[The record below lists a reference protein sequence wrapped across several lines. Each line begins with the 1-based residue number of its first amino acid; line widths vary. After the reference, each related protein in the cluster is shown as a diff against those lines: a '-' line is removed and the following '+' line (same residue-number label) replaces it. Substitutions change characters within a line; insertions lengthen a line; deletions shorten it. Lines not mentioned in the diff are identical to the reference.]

1 VNNQRNGDESSLS
14 PAPHAER
21 GSAGEVVRTTNPTPS
36 RLAGRGDTEPH
47 EPHLARRLG
56 LFDATMI
63 VMGGIIGAGIFT
75 NPYVVAQ
82 QVHTPLLIL
91 GAWAVGGLIALAGA
105 FIYAELSSQVTES
118 GGQYVYLRKAMHPL
132 VGFVYGWSL
141 LFVIQ
146 TGGMAAVALIFANHL
161 FDLIG
166 IKTSEFNAA
175 LLGCVALAVLTAIN
189 CVGVRAGTVTQNVF
203 MVLKLVAIAALVAFG
218 LLWVGPE
225 QNQGA
230 HIVVWSATRWQLI
243 IAFGAALIPAQ
254 FAYGGWQTACFV
266 AGEVREPKTTLP
278 RGLLLGV
285 LGVIVVY
292 LSVNY
297 VCVHALGADGLAVT
311 RTPASAVM
319 RLALGE
325 RGGRL
330 IAAGIAISTIGFLS
344 QSMLT
349 APRVYFAMAHD
360 GLFFK
365 NLATLNS
372 ARVPALAIGLQG
384 ALAIVIALV
393 ASKYEQIL
401 NYVVSIDVIFFA
413 LSAVCVFVFRKR
425 GGNPTVREG
434 AALEASSSD
443 GTLPDGRVSAT
454 FRVPGHPFT
463 TLFFI
468 GACAV
473 ITFSLLYTAPLNSAI
488 SFGIML
494 LGVPAYFVWARKSVP
509 PA

>member
-1 VNNQRNGDESSLS
+1 V
-14 PAPHAER
+14 
-21 GSAGEVVRTTNPTPS
+21 SANSTSTDS
-36 RLAGRGDTEPH
+36 
-47 EPHLARRLG
+47 HLARRLG

-63 VMGGIIGAGIFT
+63 VMGGIIGAGIFS

-118 GGQYVYLRKAMHPL
+118 GGQYVYIREAMHPL
-132 VGFVYGWSL
+132 LAFLYGWSL

-161 FDLIG
+161 FELIG
-166 IKTSEFNAA
+166 VHASEFSAA
-175 LLGCVALAVLTAIN
+175 LLGSAALVLLTIIN
-189 CVGVRAGTVTQNVF
+189 CIGVRAGSLTQNIF
-203 MVLKLVAIAALVAFG
+203 MILKLVAIALLVVLG
-218 LLWVGPE
+218 LLL
-225 QNQGA
+225 
-230 HIVVWSATRWQLI
+230 ATPASHPTSVSPQASTTTLQLLL
-243 IAFGAALIPAQ
+243 AFGAALIPTQ

-266 AGEVREPKTTLP
+266 AGEVREPRKNLP

-297 VCVHALGADGLAVT
+297 VCVHVLGADGLAQT
-311 RTPASAVM
+311 KTPATAVM
-319 RLALGE
+319 GLALGSKGA
-325 RGGRL
+325 RF

-349 APRVYFAMAHD
+349 APRVYFAMAED
-360 GLFFK
+360 KLFFK
-365 NLATLNS
+365 QLASLNR
-372 ARVPALAIGLQG
+372 ARVPAFAIALQG
-384 ALAIVIALV
+384 GLAIVIAMV

-401 NYVVSIDVIFFA
+401 NYVVSVDVIFFA
-413 LSAVCVFVFRKR
+413 LSAACVFVFRR
-425 GGNPTVREG
+425 RQTAQAG
-434 AALEASSSD
+434 
-443 GTLPDGRVSAT
+443 T
-454 FRVPGHPFT
+454 FRIPGHPFT

-468 GACAV
+468 AACAV
-473 ITFSLLYTAPLNSAI
+473 ITFSLLYNFPLNSGI

-494 LGVPAYFVWARKSVP
+494 LGVPAYFIWAVRHRR
-509 PA
+509 

>member
-1 VNNQRNGDESSLS
+1 V
-14 PAPHAER
+14 
-21 GSAGEVVRTTNPTPS
+21 SATLTSNPS
-36 RLAGRGDTEPH
+36 TEA
-47 EPHLARRLG
+47 HLARRLG

-82 QVHTPLLIL
+82 QVHTPVLIL
-91 GAWAVGGLIALAGA
+91 GAWAIGGLIALAGA

-118 GGQYVYLRKAMHPL
+118 GGQYVYLREAMHPV

-146 TGGMAAVALIFANHL
+146 TGGMAAVALIFANHIFEL
-161 FDLIG
+161 AG
-166 IKTSEFNAA
+166 VTGGEWSAA
-175 LLGCVALAVLTAIN
+175 LLGSAALAVLTVIN
-189 CVGVRAGTVTQNVF
+189 CLGVRAGTVTQNLF
-203 MVLKLVAIAALVAFG
+203 MVLKLIAIAALVIIG
-218 LLWVGPE
+218 LTFTSAVHPTPV
-225 QNQGA
+225 QA
-230 HIVVWSATRWQLI
+230 HAHSSTWQLM

-266 AGEVREPKTTLP
+266 AGEVRDPKKTLP

-297 VCVHALGADGLAVT
+297 VCVHVLGADGLAQT
-311 RTPASAVM
+311 KTPASSVM
-319 RLALGE
+319 RFALGDK
-325 RGGRL
+325 GGRL

-349 APRVYFAMAHD
+349 APRVYFAMAED
-360 GLFFK
+360 KLFFRQ
-365 NLATLNS
+365 LASLNR
-372 ARVPALAIGLQG
+372 ARVPAFAIALQG
-384 ALAIVIALV
+384 GLAIVIALV

-401 NYVVSIDVIFFA
+401 NYVVSVDVIFFA
-413 LSAVCVFVFRKR
+413 LSAVCVFVFRKHR
-425 GGNPTVREG
+425 R
-434 AALEASSSD
+434 AAED
-443 GTLPDGRVSAT
+443 T
-454 FRVPGHPFT
+454 FRIPGHPLT

-473 ITFSLLYTAPLNSAI
+473 ITFSLLYKFPLNSAI

-494 LGVPAYFVWARKSVP
+494 LGVPAYFLWAKK
-509 PA
+509 

>member
-1 VNNQRNGDESSLS
+1 
-14 PAPHAER
+14 
-21 GSAGEVVRTTNPTPS
+21 
-36 RLAGRGDTEPH
+36 LAQPH
-47 EPHLARRLG
+47 ETTGDQDQSLVRRLG

-118 GGQYVYLRKAMHPL
+118 GGQYVYLRDAMHPL
-132 VGFVYGWSL
+132 VAFVYGWSL

-161 FDLIG
+161 FEFLG
-166 IKTSEFNAA
+166 KSTSEFSSALIGSAA
-175 LLGCVALAVLTAIN
+175 LALLTVIN
-189 CVGVRAGTVTQNVF
+189 CIGVRAGSITQNIF
-203 MVLKLVAIAALVAFG
+203 MILKLLAIALLVLFG
-218 LLWVGPE
+218 LTVSQSSSTPADV
-225 QNQGA
+225 A
-230 HIVVWSATRWQLI
+230 HASTTTWQAL

-266 AGEVREPKTTLP
+266 AGEVREPKKTLP

-285 LGVIVVY
+285 LAVIVVY

-297 VCVHALGADGLAVT
+297 VCVHALGAEGLAQT
-311 RTPASAVM
+311 KTPASAVM
-319 RLALGE
+319 RLALGSK
-325 RGGRL
+325 GGRL

-349 APRVYFAMAHD
+349 APRVYFAMADD

-365 NLATLNS
+365 QLAWLNQ
-372 ARVPALAIGLQG
+372 ARVPALAIALQG
-384 ALAIVIALV
+384 ALAIFIALV

-401 NYVVSIDVIFFA
+401 NYVVSVDVIFFA
-413 LSAVCVFVFRKR
+413 LSAACVFIFRR
-425 GGNPTVREG
+425 QRASGPG
-434 AALEASSSD
+434 AARWQRS
-443 GTLPDGRVSAT
+443 RH
-454 FRVPGHPFT
+454 RPG
-463 TLFFI
+463 
-468 GACAV
+468 
-473 ITFSLLYTAPLNSAI
+473 
-488 SFGIML
+488 
-494 LGVPAYFVWARKSVP
+494 WR
-509 PA
+509 

>member
-1 VNNQRNGDESSLS
+1 LSETEKVNIKSI
-14 PAPHAER
+14 PAA
-21 GSAGEVVRTTNPTPS
+21 A
-36 RLAGRGDTEPH
+36 
-47 EPHLARRLG
+47 HLARRLG

-91 GAWAVGGLIALAGA
+91 GAWTMGGLIALAGA

-118 GGQYVYLRKAMHPL
+118 GGQYVYLREAMHPL

-146 TGGMAAVALIFANHL
+146 TGGMAAVALIFANHFFEL
-161 FDLIG
+161 MG
-166 IKTSEFNAA
+166 VATSEFNAA
-175 LLGCVALAVLTAIN
+175 LLGSAALAVLTAIN
-189 CVGVRAGTVTQNVF
+189 CVGVRAGTATQNLF
-203 MVLKLVAIAALVAFG
+203 MILKLVAIAALVIVG
-218 LLWVGPE
+218 LTVSHPT
-225 QNQGA
+225 NA
-230 HIVVWSATRWQLI
+230 APPPYVAATTTWQML

-266 AGEVREPKTTLP
+266 AGEVREPKKTLP

-297 VCVHALGADGLAVT
+297 VCVHALGADGLAQT
-311 RTPASAVM
+311 KTPASAIM

-325 RGGRL
+325 KGGRL

-349 APRVYFAMAHD
+349 APRVYFAMADD
-360 GLFFK
+360 GLFFRK
-365 NLATLNS
+365 LASLNS
-372 ARVPALAIGLQG
+372 ARVPAFAIALQG

-393 ASKYEQIL
+393 ASKFEQIL
-401 NYVVSIDVIFFA
+401 NYVVSVDVVFFA
-413 LSAVCVFVFRKR
+413 LSAVCVFVFRKQR
-425 GGNPTVREG
+425 
-434 AALEASSSD
+434 AATSD
-443 GTLPDGRVSAT
+443 D
-454 FRVPGHPFT
+454 FRVPAHPLT

-468 GACAV
+468 AACAV
-473 ITFSLLYTAPLNSAI
+473 ITFSLLYKFPLNSGI

-494 LGVPAYFVWARKSVP
+494 LGVPAYFIWARSAGHRDPEAQSK
-509 PA
+509 

>member
-1 VNNQRNGDESSLS
+1 
-14 PAPHAER
+14 
-21 GSAGEVVRTTNPTPS
+21 
-36 RLAGRGDTEPH
+36 
-47 EPHLARRLG
+47 
-56 LFDATMI
+56 MI

-82 QVHTPLLIL
+82 QVHTPVLIL

-118 GGQYVYLRKAMHPL
+118 GGQYVYLREAMHPA

-146 TGGMAAVALIFANHL
+146 TGGMAAVALIFANHVFEL
-161 FDLIG
+161 AG
-166 IKTSEFNAA
+166 VTASEFSAA
-175 LLGCVALAVLTAIN
+175 LLGCAALAVLTIIN
-189 CVGVRAGTVTQNVF
+189 CIGVRAGTVTQNVF
-203 MVLKLVAIAALVAFG
+203 MILKLVAIALLVIFG
-218 LLWVGPE
+218 LMISKATP
-225 QNQGA
+225 A
-230 HIVVWSATRWQLI
+230 TVVPATAASTTTWQAL

-266 AGEVREPKTTLP
+266 AGEVREPKKTLP

-297 VCVHALGADGLAVT
+297 VCVHALGADGLAQT
-311 RTPASAVM
+311 KTPASAVM
-319 RLALGE
+319 RLALGSK
-325 RGGRL
+325 GGRL
-330 IAAGIAISTIGFLS
+330 LAAGIAISTIGFLS

-349 APRVYFAMAHD
+349 APRVYFAMADD
-360 GLFFK
+360 GLFFQQ
-365 NLATLNS
+365 LGRLNR
-372 ARVPALAIGLQG
+372 ARVPAFAIGLQG
-384 ALAIVIALV
+384 ALAILIALV

-401 NYVVSIDVIFFA
+401 NYVVSVDVIFFA

-425 GGNPTVREG
+425 RAS
-434 AALEASSSD
+434 AAD
-443 GTLPDGRVSAT
+443 V
-454 FRVPGHPFT
+454 FRIPLHPFT

-468 GACAV
+468 AACAV
-473 ITFSLLYTAPLNSAI
+473 ITFSLLYKFPLNSAI

-494 LGVPAYFVWARKSVP
+494 LGVPAYFVWAGRRGQRI
-509 PA
+509 